1 MKKRLRIHI
10 QGIVQG
16 VGFRPFVY
24 RTAHDLGLAGFVRN
38 TTAGVDI
45 EAEGTAPALARFL
58 DRLIELKPPAARIDE
73 ITKIILP
80 LCHDKEFKI
89 RKSVAAQGFTQLSPD
104 IAMCRQCFEE
114 FSRPSDRRYHFPFIN
129 CTNCGPRYAI
139 IQAAPYDR
147 SRTSMRRFKMC
158 ADCAAE
164 FENMGDRRFHAQ
176 PDCCYVCGPAFEI
189 HAMNGKVLKTVDPIV
204 TAAEL
209 LKRGRIIA
217 VKGIGGFHIACDATN
232 RHAVQKLRRLKHRPT
247 KPFAVMAALRD
258 VPGIARVN
266 EMERTVLVSPA
277 APVVLLEKRH
287 RLVCDEVAPQNPYIG
302 VMLPYAPVHH
312 TLLKAVPYLVM
323 TSGNIQDEPIVID
336 DQQVRQKLG
345 RIVSGY
351 LTHDRA
357 IINRCDDSVGLVLP
371 RHGFSIIRRSR
382 GYVPVPVQL
391 PLRVKPTLAMGP
403 LLKNTFTLAHKKDA
417 YVSPHIGDLDNL
429 ETLDFFKEMIRKYKR
444 WFKIEPDLIIHD
456 LHPDYMS
463 TRVAQSLKGR
473 KVGVQHHIAHIAACL
488 GENNVQGPAI
498 GIAFD
503 GTGYGL
509 DNRIWGGEFF
519 VGTMNDLQRAAHLEY
534 LPLPGGEESIKKPFR
549 IALAYLYK
557 NGLAYPAVLAE
568 LARGQQTAIERMI
581 DTKYNLAWTSSMG
594 RLFDCVSAMLGLQK
608 EITYEAEAAI
618 RLEHIA
624 GRGAAGSYPYELVA
638 NETIMVKVAP
648 LLRAILSDIENGVKA
663 PVISARFHNTVA
675 GFSLDIARK
684 LRRLY
689 GMNSVALSGGVFQNR
704 YLLVMMASV
713 LKRAGFKVYLHKYLP
728 TNDGCISYGQVI
740 YGNR

>member
-1 MKKRLRIHI
+1 MRKRLRISI

-24 RTAHDLGLAGFVRN
+24 RCALDLQLTGFVRN

-58 DRLIELKPPAARIDE
+58 GRLMKLKPPAARID
-73 ITKIILP
+73 KIIKTSLP
-80 LCHDKEFKI
+80 LHRDKEFKI
-89 RKSVAAQGFTQLSPD
+89 RKSMAAQGFTQLSPD
-104 IAMCRQCFEE
+104 IAMCCQCFEE

-129 CTNCGPRYAI
+129 CTNCGPRYSI
-139 IQAAPYDR
+139 IKAVPYDR

-164 FENMGDRRFHAQ
+164 FEDVTDRRFHAQ
-176 PDCCYVCGPAFEI
+176 PDCCYACGPVFEMR
-189 HAMNGKVLKTVDPIV
+189 ALKGRIAKAADPIAA
-204 TAAEL
+204 AAEL
-209 LKRGRIIA
+209 LKRGWIIA

-232 RHAVQKLRRLKHRPT
+232 RQAVQELRRLKHRPT

-258 VPGIARVN
+258 IPGIARVN
-266 EMERTVLVSPA
+266 DVERAVLASSV
-277 APVVLLEKRH
+277 APVVLLKKRQ
-287 RLVCDEVAPQNPYIG
+287 RLICDEVAPQNPCIG

-336 DQQVRQKLG
+336 NRQVMQKLG

-351 LTHDRA
+351 LAHDRA

-371 RHGFSIIRRSR
+371 GHGFSIVRRSR
-382 GYVPVPVQL
+382 GYVPAPVQL
-391 PLRVKPTLAMGP
+391 PFRVRPTLATGP
-403 LLKNTFTLAHKKDA
+403 LLKNTFALAHKKEA

-429 ETLDFFKEMIRKYKR
+429 ETLDFYKEMIRKYKR
-444 WFKIEPDLIIHD
+444 WFKIEPDLIVHD

-463 TRVAQSLKGR
+463 TRVARGLKGS
-473 KVGVQHHIAHIAACL
+473 KIGVQHHIAHIAACL
-488 GENNVQGPAI
+488 GEHDIKDPAI

-509 DNRIWGGEFF
+509 DGRIWGGEFF
-519 VGTMNDLQRAAHLEY
+519 VGTLRDLQRAAHLEY
-534 LPLPGGEESIKKPFR
+534 MPLPGGEESIKKPFR
-549 IALAYLYK
+549 IAMAYLYK
-557 NGLAYPAVLAE
+557 KRLANPAAVTDPV
-568 LARGQQTAIERMI
+568 RGQRTAIERMI
-581 DTKYNLAWTSSMG
+581 DTNYNLVWTSSMG
-594 RLFDCVSAMLGLQK
+594 RLFDCVSAMLGLK
-608 EITYEAEAAI
+608 AEITYEAEAAI
-618 RLEHIA
+618 SLEHIA
-624 GRGAAGSYPYELVA
+624 GRGAAGSYPYELA
-638 NETIMVKVAP
+638 TNETIVVGIAP
-648 LLRAILSDIENGVKA
+648 LLRAILCDIKKGVKA

-675 GFSLDIARK
+675 RFSLDIARK

-689 GMNSVALSGGVFQNR
+689 GMNCVALSGGVFQNR
-704 YLLVMMASV
+704 YLLVLMASM
-713 LKRAGFKVYLHKYLP
+713 LEKAGFKVYLHKQLP